1 MVLGSSPPIDFS
13 CPVCY
18 YLFMITPGDTPN
30 PELNDA
36 AIRGLVEG
44 LLHDTAEV
52 GQMLLDD
59 EAETRRTEGVVA
71 LALLRAGAQIPNLEG
86 FGEEGCLPMHEMAD
100 IYEMGEMLRNTT
112 ISEELATLAKA
123 HGRQPLKN
131 PRQVGLMLREASI
144 IASTLGYYESVGPRN
159 GTVSE
164 FKVKQ
169 QFEILED
176 EEIGNQNKAI
186 LLDVLDELVP
196 VEGIDVT
203 DQETFDELRRLGD
216 VTDEHMK
223 TLRKARG
230 IVKSIVATE
239 LIPAYG
245 EHDDYGELQ
254 VKLRCY
260 LGLQK
265 MVANGEMTADI
276 VQGLADYYMNAVTSA
291 ATNIGIPQDVLRSVI
306 AKAEFD
312 I

>member
-1 MVLGSSPPIDFS
+1 
-13 CPVCY
+13 
-18 YLFMITPGDTPN
+18 MITPGGTPN

-44 LLHDTAEV
+44 LLHDTAEE

-71 LALLRAGAQIPNLEG
+71 LALLRAGAQIPNLEE
-86 FGEEGCLPMHEMAD
+86 FGEKGCLPMHEMAD
-100 IYEMGEMLRNTT
+100 IYEMGEMLRNTI
-112 ISEELATLAKA
+112 ISEELATLTEA

-144 IASTLGYYESVGPRN
+144 IASTLKYYESVGPRN

-223 TLRKARG
+223 TLRKARL

-254 VKLRCY
+254 VKLRHY
-260 LGLQK
+260 LGLKK

-276 VQGLADYYMNAVTSA
+276 VQGLTDYYMNAVTSA
-291 ATNIGIPQDVLRSVI
+291 ATNIGIPRNVLRSVI